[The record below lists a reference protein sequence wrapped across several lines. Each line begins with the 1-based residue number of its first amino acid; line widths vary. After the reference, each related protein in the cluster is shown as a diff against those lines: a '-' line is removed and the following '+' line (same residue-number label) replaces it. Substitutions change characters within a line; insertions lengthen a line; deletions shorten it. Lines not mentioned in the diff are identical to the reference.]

1 MRVFFTND
9 VEHTSVS
16 GAVWERIATQ
26 VDEDALPRLLDLYD
40 KYGVKSTFFVL
51 GQLAE
56 LKPNIVKQIVARGQ
70 EIGSHGY
77 QHDYRRAFD
86 VMTLDEQIAELRQSK
101 DLLEQIGGQ
110 EVISFRAPALRVNG
124 DTPKALREAGYK
136 YDSSVAPQRMD
147 AFMSLGANKK
157 QWLKAPRA
165 IYETTVDN
173 LARKGKSGII
183 EVPITSY
190 GVPYIGT
197 VMRISPHV
205 LTPLIRRLL
214 YKESKRKDTP
224 VTFLYHPSEAV
235 QEIEQEYTPQHRAQS
250 RIGYLLSDVLRAKV
264 KLRNLNHNALNLL
277 ELELAFWRE
286 HGAEL
291 IGIRDLGM
299 IEKKQSNS

>member
-86 VMTLDEQIAELRQSK
+86 VMALDEQVAELRHSK

-124 DTPKALREAGYK
+124 DTPKALRETGFK

-157 QWLKAPRA
+157 QWLRAPRA
-165 IYETTVDN
+165 IYETAVDN
-173 LARKGKSGII
+173 LARAGKSGII

-197 VMRISPHV
+197 VMRISPYV
-205 LTPLIRRLL
+205 LTPLTRRLL
-214 YKESKRKDTP
+214 YLESKHKDTP

-235 QEIEQEYTPQHRAQS
+235 QEIEQEYAPQHRAQS

-277 ELELAFWRE
+277 ERELAFWRE
-286 HGAEL
+286 NGAEL
-291 IGIRDLGM
+291 VGIRELD
-299 IEKKQSNS
+299 INNK